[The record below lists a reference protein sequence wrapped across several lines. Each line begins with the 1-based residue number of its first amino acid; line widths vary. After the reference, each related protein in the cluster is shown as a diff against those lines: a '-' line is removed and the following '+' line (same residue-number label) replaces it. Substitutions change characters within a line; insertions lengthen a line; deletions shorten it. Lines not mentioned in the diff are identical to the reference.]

1 MSKPRSL
8 RELDAI
14 DSRLLNEM
22 QDRFPLV
29 PNPFQELGTRL
40 STYADAAI
48 TRVRAIGLAELRQ
61 EETLING

>member
-8 RELDAI
+8 RDLDAI
-14 DSRLLNEM
+14 DNRLLNEM

-29 PNPFQELGTRL
+29 PNPFQELRTRIGT
-40 STYADAAI
+40 SEDAAI